1 MEQMILLEYNEKEGC
16 FHYNL
21 MQYVSATRGYK
32 AVSLCSY
39 ELASLFTHKFRHKGM
54 SYDEVCAEWEKYFNS
69 KRVEFEKV
77 GLV

>member
-1 MEQMILLEYNEKEGC
+1 MEQIILLEYNEKEGC

-39 ELASLFTHKFRHKGM
+39 ELASEFTVKFRDAGV
-54 SYDEVCAEWEKYFNS
+54 SYDEVCMEWESFFMS
-69 KRVEFEKV
+69 KRVEFEKI
-77 GLV
+77 GLR